1 MAQKIKDVMTPDPI
15 TVSASATLTE
25 TARKM
30 KDADVGPVIVLNDD
44 GAILGIVT
52 DRDIAI
58 RAVAEGKDPDATAV
72 GEICSEELETLAP
85 NDRVADAIRLMREK
99 AIRRIPVVEGS
110 QPVGIVSIGDLAIER
125 DPDSA
130 LADISAAPP
139 NE

>member
-1 MAQKIKDVMTPDPI
+1 MAQSIRDVMTSDPL
-15 TVSASATLTE
+15 TVSASSTVTE
-25 TARKM
+25 AARKM
-30 KDADVGPVIVLNDD
+30 KEADVGPVIVLNDD

-58 RAVAEGKDPDATAV
+58 RAVAEGKQPDSTPV
-72 GEICSEELETLAP
+72 GDICSAELATLGPDDAV
-85 NDRVADAIRLMREK
+85 DDAIRLMREK
-99 AIRRIPVVEGS
+99 AIRRIPVVEGNR
-110 QPVGIVSIGDLAIER
+110 PVGIVSLGDLAIQR